1 MLFHRFNYPNIPFR
15 LASMLT
21 DLPHQTPTATWQD
34 VARAWNA
41 AREVYLRSH
50 QKREWREL
58 MECGNR
64 GEVSFVP
71 NFFHFPL
78 SGLPLPRYTLKLTLC
93 EGQRLSARLSW
104 TFSARLSRTL
114 TESQLRS

>member
-1 MLFHRFNYPNIPFR
+1 
-15 LASMLT
+15 MLT

-41 AREVYLRSH
+41 GREVYLRSH
-50 QKREWREL
+50 QKREWREV

-78 SGLPLPRYTLKLTLC
+78 VVLPLPRYMIKLTFC
-93 EGQRLSARLSW
+93 EGQRLSAR
-104 TFSARLSRTL
+104 FSRTL
-114 TESQLRS
+114 TGSQLQS